1 MQQYKVNKDRVCY
14 LRKTIYKVHPKWK
27 KRRVVRL
34 TLLIVFIVCLIV
46 TAIYT
51 LKEPIG
57 ALTFVPYQERDT
69 YIYKTSDYIA
79 QLLIMEIAVCL
90 FPGLIYFL
98 YRLVLKV
105 RCTGAVGRIG
115 EVLILSDTE
124 FRNIYDDTGYGD
136 NAKYEIIFSFGD
148 ITKIVWN
155 ECQQRFETYGVYT
168 KIHYI
173 DYARDKVDSRLIIKD
188 NLEIPLF
195 FYWVYPIEKLEEFK
209 KTLVNATGLQIELKT
224 EATE

>member
-1 MQQYKVNKDRVCY
+1 MQQYEVSKDRLRY
-14 LRKTIYKVHPKWK
+14 LRRTIYKVHPKWI
-27 KRRVVRL
+27 KRRVVRV
-34 TLLIVFIVCLIV
+34 TLFIVFVVCLII

-69 YIYKTSDYIA
+69 YIYTTADYIS

-115 EVLILSDTE
+115 EVLVLSDTE
-124 FRNIYDDTGYGD
+124 LRNIYHDTGYGD

-148 ITKIVWN
+148 IIKIVWN
-155 ECQQRFETYGVYT
+155 ECQQRFEIYGVYT
-168 KIHYI
+168 KIHYV
-173 DYARDKVDSRLIIKD
+173 DYARDKVDSRLNIKD
-188 NLEIPLF
+188 NLKIP
-195 FYWVYPIEKLEEFK
+195 FYLYWIYPIDKLEGFK
-209 KTLVNATGLQIELKT
+209 NELINATGLHIELKT